1 MKGNIDF
8 VCNFLHERIPS
19 VRCTPPE
26 GTYLMWLDFREW
38 GMTHEEVYRFLIDK
52 AGWGV
57 NEGSMFGEEGRGWMR
72 MNVATQ
78 RSVIE
83 RAMEQLYAAWK
94 TLRRKGKPG
103 SGLSAQFL

>member
-1 MKGNIDF
+1 
-8 VCNFLHERIPS
+8 
-19 VRCTPPE
+19 
-26 GTYLMWLDFREW
+26 
-38 GMTHEEVYRFLIDK
+38 MTHEEVYRFLIDK

-94 TLRRKGKPG
+94 TLRAEGKARLWVVGTVPVIG
-103 SGLSAQFL
+103 GVLGLRVL